1 MVYFDEY
8 PRALQ
13 DFPCGSAV
21 KNPPAGDVGD
31 MSSIP
36 GSGRSPG
43 DGHGDP
49 LQHSCLKNPLN
60 RGVWQA
66 PWGRKQLDT
75 GEATEHTC
83 TYVHFRVHVAAVE

>member
-1 MVYFDEY
+1 MCTSGLPLWLSCKE
-8 PRALQ
+8 
-13 DFPCGSAV
+13 SACST
-21 KNPPAGDVGD
+21 GDVGD

-49 LQHSCLKNPLN
+49 LQHSCLKNPVN

-75 GEATEHTC
+75 GEATEHAC
-83 TYVHFRVHVAAVE
+83 THVHFSVNFAAVE

>member
-1 MVYFDEY
+1 MCTSGLPPWLSCKE
-8 PRALQ
+8 
-13 DFPCGSAV
+13 SACS
-21 KNPPAGDVGD
+21 AGDVGD
-31 MSSIP
+31 MSLIP

-49 LQHSCLKNPLN
+49 LQHSWLKNPMN

-75 GEATEHTC
+75 SEATGHTC
-83 TYVHFRVHVAAVE
+83 THHVHFSVNFAAVE